1 LKDQIERIK
10 RLAHLVRSHKSFA
23 SWLKI
28 AKDITEKQ
36 LDRLMKTLDELALD
50 ETLKDCLCVCLEKLR
65 KEAKE
70 ALADVDDDLRRKKL
84 MEGMARAMRKGV
96 SPQLMAE
103 VLNHNLIAQYGR
115 IEFLKNLATS
125 AADAENLK
133 DLFNTILEKGKPF
146 LFEFHT
152 ATLEAQS
159 KGVIVNALPQE
170 VKRIFQ

>member
-1 LKDQIERIK
+1 VSEISTSNQG
-10 RLAHLVRSHKSFA
+10 
-23 SWLKI
+23 
-28 AKDITEKQ
+28 
-36 LDRLMKTLDELALD
+36 
-50 ETLKDCLCVCLEKLR
+50 
-65 KEAKE
+65 AKE

-133 DLFNTILEKGKPF
+133 NLFDAILEKGEPF

-152 ATLEAQS
+152 ATLEAQR
-159 KGVIVNALPQE
+159 KGGNS
-170 VKRIFQ
+170 